1 MCTSKALVF
10 LVFALIDVTRDNNKA
25 NYLAGM
31 LSSLVFASVLPML
44 GGGLHLAFPNN
55 VRAGALQVTAGGVV
69 YLQALLASVHRGMQS
84 SWGQAWESM
93 FAAGLLSS
101 SWQAELPLVD
111 VCLFL
116 AQVSRFRRS
125 QVNNRRPW
133 GQTSQLLHGQL
144 VDMMVTFISTCLVE
158 YLALVHMSQVDVSAA
173 AAPARRFRIFGLG
186 SLM

>member
-101 SWQAELPLVD
+101 SWQAELRLPFFGASVTLPPFPGEQQTTMGANVTVAAWPTCGHD
-111 VCLFL
+111 GHIYFHLSGGISCTCPYVSSGCLC
-116 AQVSRFRRS
+116 SS
-125 QVNNRRPW
+125 C
-133 GQTSQLLHGQL
+133 TCS
-144 VDMMVTFISTCLVE
+144 TFPDFWSEV
-158 YLALVHMSQVDVSAA
+158 V
-173 AAPARRFRIFGLG
+173 
-186 SLM
+186 